1 MSMTKQQKLGACFGG
16 AVGVVALALGWF
28 LYSAYAEHQAA
39 VEGDPE
45 EGLEGLVGAKEKN
58 AGYYATSNPFPSAE
72 AIALVKSNEA
82 AYAAWKADALD
93 LASRGDCPPVPPRL
107 GGTVFKNRLFEQVSR
122 MKKLPGGAMG
132 RICAP
137 TFLFG
142 FDQYLGES
150 GGTPEKADL
159 PRLYVQLAT
168 ITNVVDILAKSGV
181 LEVRAFDRL
190 AAKEESDEGGA
201 RNARQR
207 NKPKGKTAKD
217 EVLKTVWQTVLYR
230 LADSNPSLEMKVE
243 KPVLTDEL
251 CQKLSRV
258 KDDTYTPF
266 VSVGF
271 DSKIFLHDMLSVV
284 GYELGE
290 YQILHDFYAKAGNR
304 RAACV
309 TAAEAYREAPLEQ
322 IDSLIACYGDL
333 QEAGE
338 LAIVKYHHLAKTL
351 GGVMAA
357 SRALVDAGMVS
368 SQIQVG
374 YSGHRVKPKIY
385 IACGISGAPQHLAG
399 MKESGTIIAI
409 NSDPS
414 APIFKVADI
423 GYVGDLYEILPML
436 TERFRKERTK

>member
-150 GGTPEKADL
+150 GGTPEKTDL

-217 EVLKTVWQTVLYR
+217 EAEDGAPKRYDYR
-230 LADSNPSLEMKVE
+230 LEYTARASAFVKVLNGLAKSPRFYVVSDFGFEREGDSLKARLDRSSSAQGGSSGRGRRGREREKKEQEVETGFVTNPE
-243 KPVLTDEL
+243 TDPPL
-251 CQKLSRV
+251 LVHMKLSVYDFGRGG
-258 KDDTYTPF
+258 
-266 VSVGF
+266 VSVASESAAPEST
-271 DSKIFLHDMLSVV
+271 DSTS
-284 GYELGE
+284 
-290 YQILHDFYAKAGNR
+290 
-304 RAACV
+304 
-309 TAAEAYREAPLEQ
+309 TA
-322 IDSLIACYGDL
+322 
-333 QEAGE
+333 
-338 LAIVKYHHLAKTL
+338 
-351 GGVMAA
+351 
-357 SRALVDAGMVS
+357 
-368 SQIQVG
+368 
-374 YSGHRVKPKIY
+374 PK
-385 IACGISGAPQHLAG
+385 
-399 MKESGTIIAI
+399 KEG
-409 NSDPS
+409 
-414 APIFKVADI
+414 K
-423 GYVGDLYEILPML
+423 
-436 TERFRKERTK
+436 